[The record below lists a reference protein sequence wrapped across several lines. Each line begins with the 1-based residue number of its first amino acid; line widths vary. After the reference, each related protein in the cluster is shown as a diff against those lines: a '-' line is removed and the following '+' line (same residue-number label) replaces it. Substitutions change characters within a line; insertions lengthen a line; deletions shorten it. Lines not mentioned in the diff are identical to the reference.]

1 MTALNK
7 LTDER
12 LQEIYG
18 EAVPCELA
26 EKNGAYMASFDL
38 LCKMDDVG
46 GTAHVVRK
54 LIDMLRAERV
64 ELQELRRNYLA
75 LRGEIE
81 DVQSQLYE
89 AENQANKYAS
99 ELQERRKADSSEP
112 VLYAMRGA
120 NLDTD
125 AVSTCKSVVDGWVEE
140 WNQERKPGEPE
151 YKTVPLYAAPPAPV
165 VNAEPV
171 AWQFKAVNGEWI
183 SISGT
188 GKDQA
193 VSEGCEIRQLY
204 TTPPALIVPEK
215 LPCSVELKPGLIIG
229 KGCKTEILLT
239 ALKCRADFYAE
250 LDTMTPEQK
259 AEYEKILR
267 HFTSLQS
274 GNV

>member
-1 MTALNK
+1 MTNNK
-7 LTDER
+7 LTDEKIKR
-12 LQEIYG
+12 RINAIEDRRSASRDFWDGDYEYPECI
-18 EAVPCELA
+18 EL
-26 EKNGAYMASFDL
+26 
-38 LCKMDDVG
+38 
-46 GTAHVVRK
+46 
-54 LIDMLRAERV
+54 
-64 ELQELRRNYLA
+64 LA
-75 LRGEIE
+75 LR
-81 DVQSQLYE
+81 D
-89 AENQANKYAS
+89 
-99 ELQERRKADSSEP
+99 LQERRKADSSEP

-125 AVSTCKSVVDGWVEE
+125 AVSTCKSVVDGWVAE

-204 TTPPALIVPEK
+204 TTPPALVVPEK

-229 KGCKTEILLT
+229 KGCKAEILLT